1 MRDSSAPA
9 HHVLVKYEF
18 GSIKYFLQATAVK
31 DKLKL
36 GGQFTAG
43 MAQCEKFYSY
53 ITVELVAYHC
63 FLL

>member
-9 HHVLVKYEF
+9 HRVLVKYEF
-18 GSIKYFLQATAVK
+18 GSVKYFLQATAVK
-31 DKLKL
+31 DILKL

-43 MAQCEKFYSY
+43 RVMSY
-53 ITVELVAYHC
+53 TVELVAYHC